1 MTIIQWPGGSNKETP
16 LPTSVSFP
24 LTGWFKHGGPL
35 EEIWTPGTVAIF
47 SHGGFPLISVGII
60 SSLGASEMGGEKKRI
75 SESSTC
81 AALYKRAVKNTA
93 PTHFKAF
100 YNEKGQTV

>member
-16 LPTSVSFP
+16 LPTSISFP

-35 EEIWTPGTVAIF
+35 EEIF

-60 SSLGASEMGGEKKRI
+60 SSFGASEMGGEKKRI